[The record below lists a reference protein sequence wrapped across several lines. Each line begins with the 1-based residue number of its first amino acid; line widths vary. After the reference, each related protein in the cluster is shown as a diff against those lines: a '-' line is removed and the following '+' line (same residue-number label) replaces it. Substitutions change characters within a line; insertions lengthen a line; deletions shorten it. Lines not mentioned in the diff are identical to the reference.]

1 MLNFGGQ
8 TRRRVINLGTKN
20 RSTTKRDILQ
30 RAEQERKRRA
40 ENREKEEAIRTIQRF
55 IRRRLDLKRLLNSLT
70 YGSLTTRQQFALII
84 LFKSKLLDFGV
95 FESDLNNILFNVH
108 EYCQLYDRPYCNN
121 ALTDL
126 LGRVLTDSCLINIL
140 RDINLRSG
148 FLNMDLFISNGV
160 IPFLKNVSS
169 VGYLS
174 SNSAEALCQFLS
186 LQKISTS
193 DRWLISLLES
203 IQPDYNLFYS
213 IVKYKLFPN
222 NFHNF
227 YNGNVLLNNICYI
240 IITMKSEIS
249 DEFYFMIFD
258 IINHL
263 DKSTFRFLKYSS
275 LILEKHFIEKILT
288 YVSLQDNALELPLTI
303 IDNLLQISTYSESR
317 NNILMIILAKQS
329 LNTLLYDSLMNLD
342 LRNTSNI
349 TSMPPAYRITKHLTR
364 LYLQFATDADLLSN
378 STRSYLPLS
387 LVTLLTRILKEVIFN
402 VLWNGKSSEI
412 VSMGK
417 TTTQTVDNILFD
429 IKDDLSLLTQLYLR
443 DSRGHFFSGTDKNFW
458 YATDESFIDANIY
471 PILVQYEE
479 LYQQEM
485 SIGINSDIYEKRNV
499 VLGKLL
505 KEKYH
510 GIMSRP
516 FRKLNIL
523 IKSPFFIP
531 FNQRVDYFYY
541 LIETDKH
548 AMGYDNI
555 MNWLTN
561 ETFQDT
567 ARLPIPGVS
576 RSATISRE
584 HVLEDAM
591 DAYNYGSDLKSKLSV
606 TFINQFGREEGID
619 GGGVT
624 KEFLTSVIEEGFK
637 DDSKYKLFNT
647 NELHE
652 IYPRAIT
659 NPELLKTIMFLGKVV
674 GKCLYDHIL
683 VDLTFANFFLKML
696 LIGVDHL
703 TIDDLRSFDC
713 TLYDNLIS
721 LLNMS
726 DEELAELDLT
736 FETMN
741 MFYPDKIVE
750 LIPNG
755 SEVKVDKQNVLQYVW
770 KLAHYKLN
778 SIAKPAGYKF
788 MEGLGSIIPQHWF
801 GMFNTIDFQMLISGG
816 RKPIDIEDL
825 RTHTEYG
832 GYNENDATIKYF
844 WEVLEEFSDKERRD
858 FLRFVTSV
866 PQAPLKGF
874 SALEPK
880 FGIRNG
886 GKYEL
891 DRLPTASTCVNLLKL
906 PDYGDKTVLKE
917 KLLYAINSGARFDL
931 S

>member
-20 RSTTKRDILQ
+20 RSTTKKDILQ

-40 ENREKEEAIRTIQRF
+40 ENREKEEAIRTIQKF
-55 IRRRLDLKRLLNSLT
+55 IRKRLDLKRFLYSPTCANLN
-70 YGSLTTRQQFALII
+70 TRQQLALII
-84 LFKSKLLDFGV
+84 LFKSKLFAFGMS
-95 FESDLNNILFNVH
+95 ESDLNNALLNIQNS
-108 EYCQLYDRPYCNN
+108 CQLYEKPYSNN
-121 ALTDL
+121 ALIDI
-126 LGRVLTDSCLINIL
+126 LGHLQTESCLINIL
-140 RDINLRSG
+140 RGINLRLEI
-148 FLNMDLFISNGV
+148 LNMDLFINNGV
-160 IPFLKNVSS
+160 IPFLKNVANK
-169 VGYLS
+169 GALS

-186 LQKISTS
+186 LQKISAS
-193 DRWLISLLES
+193 DPWLINFLES
-203 IQPDYNLFYS
+203 IQPDYNLFCS
-213 IVKYKLFPN
+213 IVKYKLFPKN
-222 NFHNF
+222 FQNFHNGSF
-227 YNGNVLLNNICYI
+227 LLNNMCYI
-240 IITMKSEIS
+240 LVTMKSKVS
-249 DEFYFMIFD
+249 DEFYFMVFD

-263 DKSTFRFLKYSS
+263 DKATFCFLKYSS
-275 LILEKHFIEKILT
+275 LTLEKSFIEKILSCT
-288 YVSLQDNALELPLTI
+288 SLQDNAPDLPLTI
-303 IDNLLQISTYSESR
+303 IDNLLQISKYSENR
-317 NNILMIILAKQS
+317 NNILMILLAKQS
-329 LNTLLYDSLMNLD
+329 LNMLLYESLMKLNLH
-342 LRNTSNI
+342 NKSNI
-349 TSMPPAYRITKHLTR
+349 TSMPPAYRITKDLTR

-378 STRSYLPLS
+378 STRSYLSLP
-387 LVTLLTRILKEVIFN
+387 LVTLLTKILKEVTFN
-402 VLWNGKSSEI
+402 TLWNSRSNEI
-412 VSMGK
+412 VSIGK
-417 TTTQTVDNILFD
+417 TTTQTIDNILFD

-443 DSRGHFFSGTDKNFW
+443 DSRGYFFSRTNKSFW
-458 YATDESFIDANIY
+458 CATDESFIDTNIY
-471 PILVQYEE
+471 PILIQYEE
-479 LYQQEM
+479 LFQQEM
-485 SIGINSDIYEKRNV
+485 NIGISSDIYEKRNV
-499 VLGKLL
+499 VLEKLL

-531 FNQRVDYFYY
+531 FNQRVDYFYF

-548 AMGYDNI
+548 AMGYDNV
-555 MNWLTN
+555 MNLLTN
-561 ETFQDT
+561 EILQDA
-567 ARLPIPGVS
+567 ARLPMHGGS

-606 TFINQFGREEGID
+606 TFVNQFGREEGID

-652 IYPRAIT
+652 IYPKAIT
-659 NPELLKTIMFLGKVV
+659 DQESLKIILFLGKIV

-683 VDLTFANFFLKML
+683 VDLKFANFFLKLL

-703 TIDDLRSFDC
+703 TIDDLRSLDR

-721 LLNMS
+721 LLDMS
-726 DEELAELDLT
+726 DEELTELDLT

-741 MFYPDKIVE
+741 MFYPEKIVE

-755 SEVKVDKQNVLQYVW
+755 SEMKVNKQNVLQYVW
-770 KLAHYKLN
+770 KLAHYKLV
-778 SIAKPAGYKF
+778 SIAKPASYKF
-788 MEGLGSIIPQHWF
+788 LEGLGSIIPQHWF
-801 GMFNTIDFQMLISGG
+801 GMFNTVDFQMLISGG
-816 RKPIDIEDL
+816 HKPVDIEDL

-832 GYNENDATIKYF
+832 GYDENDSTIKYF
-844 WEVLEEFSDKERRD
+844 WEVLEEFNDKERRD

-906 PDYGDKTVLKE
+906 PDYGDKTVLKQ
-917 KLLYAINSGARFDL
+917 KLLYAINAGARFDL